1 MKPQIY
7 KVWVLIDYK
16 NNIEPYNGGLAVFRS
31 KKDAE
36 FSSFFYKTTRPKVVR
51 CAIYRME
58 GKR

>member
-36 FSSFFYKTTRPKVVR
+36 FSSMFYRTTRPKVIK
-51 CAIYRME
+51 CAIYRM
-58 GKR
+58 